1 MVEEIRK
8 AIRAVP
14 FVPFT
19 VAISDGRRLHIPTV
33 DHVFLVPNGASL
45 HIYPDNDNPV
55 WVSTGHVTSIE
66 PDRQQAV
73 S

>member
-8 AIRAVP
+8 AIHATP

-19 VAISDGRRLHIPTV
+19 VALSDGRRLRVPTV
-33 DHVFLVPNGASL
+33 DHVFLSPKGSSL
-45 HIYPDNDNPV
+45 HIYPDDDHVV
-55 WVSTGHVTSIE
+55 WVSTLHVTSIE
-66 PDRQQAV
+66 PDQEAAF

>member
-1 MVEEIRK
+1 MIEEIRK

-19 VAISDGRRLHIPTV
+19 VAISDGRRLHVPTV

-45 HIYPDNDNPV
+45 HVYPDNDHPV
-55 WVSTGHVTSIE
+55 WVSTHHVTSIE
-66 PDRQQAV
+66 RDPERAV